1 MLKRY
6 DLKPKR
12 DSKQEDLNKKQ
23 RNMKLSAKNYSS
35 QLQKSRRERP
45 MSKGTGKMVK
55 VKASTTTDA
64 VYATKK
70 AEPEVVREGTY
81 SINEL

>member
-55 VKASTTTDA
+55 VKASTTTD
-64 VYATKK
+64 
-70 AEPEVVREGTY
+70 VV
-81 SINEL
+81 

>member
-6 DLKPKR
+6 DLKPKK
-12 DSKQEDLNKKQ
+12 DNKQEDPTKKQ
-23 RNMKLSAKNYSS
+23 RNMKITAKNYST

-55 VKASTTTDA
+55 LKASTTTDIA
-64 VYATKK
+64 
-70 AEPEVVREGTY
+70 
-81 SINEL
+81 